1 MNLVFQTFVLIG
13 VCFMLKYGSILNPI
27 RERLSRFEFFKKLFK
42 CCMCMGF
49 WVGCFFG
56 LIWGGGLSMV
66 PYWGFY
72 SSSVCWLADY
82 ITMVFD
88 KYLEHD
94 NVDK

>member
-1 MNLVFQTFVLIG
+1 
-13 VCFMLKYGSILNPI
+13 
-27 RERLSRFEFFKKLFK
+27 
-42 CCMCMGF
+42 MCIGF

-56 LIWGGGLSMV
+56 LLWGGGLSMV

-94 NVDK
+94 KVDK